1 MTKICV
7 AYLRIACASSGGV
20 IMEVVRAHEEEEL
33 MS

>member
-1 MTKICV
+1 MAKVCG
-7 AYLRIACASSGGV
+7 AYLCIACASSGGV